1 MDLIR
6 EGIVQAI
13 QLLLQGD
20 RETWA
25 IIALSLRVSGTATII
40 SLVLGIP
47 LGIYLAL
54 GDFRGRSLLVAL
66 VNSGMGMPPVVA
78 GLLVTI
84 MLWRQ
89 GPLGYFRL
97 LYTPTAMIIAQALI
111 ATPIIIGLTMAAIQ
125 QINPKLIWQ
134 LQSLG
139 ASPLNIITI
148 LLREA
153 RYSLLAAVMAGFGAV
168 VSEVGA
174 SMMVGGNIQGETRV
188 LTTATVMEVSKGNFG
203 LAMALSFVLLFLSYG
218 VTYVLTLLQQRRG

>member
-1 MDLIR
+1 MDLIW
-6 EGIVQAI
+6 EGMVQAI
-13 QLLLQGD
+13 QLLFKGD

-25 IIALSLRVSGTATII
+25 IIALSLRVSGTATIL
-40 SLVLGIP
+40 SLVIGIP
-47 LGIYLAL
+47 LGVYLAL
-54 GDFRGRSLLVAL
+54 GDFRGRRLLVTL

-84 MLWRQ
+84 LLWRN
-89 GPLGYFRL
+89 GPLGFFHL
-97 LYTPTAMIIAQALI
+97 LYTPAAMIIAQALI
-111 ATPIIIGLTMAAIQ
+111 ATPIIVGLTMAAIQ

-139 ASPLNIITI
+139 ASPLHIIVI
-148 LLREA
+148 LLKEA

-218 VTYVLTLLQQRRG
+218 VTYLLTLLQQRRG

>member
-1 MDLIR
+1 MELIW
-6 EGIVQAI
+6 EGMVQALK
-13 QLLLQGD
+13 LLFQGD

-25 IIALSLRVSGTATII
+25 IIALSLRVSGTATIL
-40 SLVLGIP
+40 SLVIGIP
-47 LGIYLAL
+47 LGVYLAL
-54 GDFRGRSLLVAL
+54 GDFRGRRLLVTL

-84 MLWRQ
+84 LLWRN
-89 GPLGYFRL
+89 GPLGFFHL
-97 LYTPTAMIIAQALI
+97 LYTPAAMIIAQTLI
-111 ATPIIIGLTMAAIQ
+111 AAPIIVGLTMAAIQ
-125 QINPKLIWQ
+125 QINPKLVWQ

-139 ASPLNIITI
+139 ASPLHIIGI
-148 LLREA
+148 LLKEA

-218 VTYVLTLLQQRRG
+218 VTYLLTLLQQRRG

>member
-1 MDLIR
+1 MDLIW
-6 EGIVQAI
+6 EGLVQAI
-13 QLLLQGD
+13 QLLFKGD

-25 IIALSLRVSGTATII
+25 IIALSLRVSGTATIL
-40 SLVLGIP
+40 SLVIGIP
-47 LGIYLAL
+47 LGVYLAL
-54 GDFRGRSLLVAL
+54 GDFRGRRLLVTL

-84 MLWRQ
+84 LLWRN
-89 GPLGYFRL
+89 GPLGFFHL
-97 LYTPTAMIIAQALI
+97 LYTPAAMIIAQTLI
-111 ATPIIIGLTMAAIQ
+111 AAPIIVGLTMAAIQ
-125 QINPKLIWQ
+125 QINPKLVWQ

-139 ASPLNIITI
+139 ASPLHIIGI
-148 LLREA
+148 LLKEA

-218 VTYVLTLLQQRRG
+218 VTYLLTLLQQRRG

>member
-1 MDLIR
+1 MELIW
-6 EGIVQAI
+6 EGLVQAI
-13 QLLLQGD
+13 QLLFKGD

-25 IIALSLRVSGTATII
+25 IIALSLRVSGTATIL
-40 SLVLGIP
+40 SLVIGIP
-47 LGIYLAL
+47 LGVYLAL
-54 GDFRGRSLLVAL
+54 GDFRGRRLLVTL

-84 MLWRQ
+84 LLWRN
-89 GPLGYFRL
+89 GPLGFFHL
-97 LYTPTAMIIAQALI
+97 LYTPAAMIIAQTLI
-111 ATPIIIGLTMAAIQ
+111 AAPIIVGLTMAAIQ
-125 QINPKLIWQ
+125 QINPKLVWQ

-139 ASPLNIITI
+139 ASPLHIIGI
-148 LLREA
+148 LLKEA

-218 VTYVLTLLQQRRG
+218 VTYLLTLLQQRRG